1 MDCMLSMNLRNEDEL
16 MEDMAALELESG
28 GGQTE
33 TVETPEPVQQPA
45 GKKKTVRWSLTVTLN

>member
-45 GKKKTVRWSLTVTLN
+45 GKKKTVR